1 MRLIFAFSMLFAILF
16 MASFAHA
23 AIYQSIEGPCA
34 NPEIV
39 TITTSQHIFLNPHQ
53 GFIDVPQQQ
62 QFLRCPV
69 SFKVE

>member
-1 MRLIFAFSMLFAILF
+1 MRLIFAFNLLFAILF

-23 AIYQSIEGPCA
+23 AICQSIDSPCA

-39 TITTSQHIFLNPHQ
+39 TFTTSQHIFLNPHQ
-53 GFIDVPQQQ
+53 GFLDVPQQQ

-69 SFKVE
+69 SLKVE